1 MSLAILPVQLHCQG
15 ADLLSLVQRNNLAL
29 SLDVYCIHMYVY
41 VYFAHTCVCVCI
53 FCPRV
58 LVLVLVFAE
67 AAQCLLFPA
76 LVTGNKKYSLAFPK
90 SHSPQN
96 LLAA

>member
-53 FCPRV
+53 FVCVCVCVVLGIKYRV
-58 LVLVLVFAE
+58 LHVPDKHFTTE
-67 AAQCLLFPA
+67 PHSQSINLFILTNPH
-76 LVTGNKKYSLAFPK
+76 LM
-90 SHSPQN
+90 
-96 LLAA
+96 

>member
-29 SLDVYCIHMYVY
+29 SLDFYCIHMYVY
-41 VYFAHTCVCVCI
+41 VYFAQE
-53 FCPRV
+53 FWFWF
-58 LVLVLVFAE
+58 FAE

-96 LLAA
+96 LPAA

>member
-41 VYFAHTCVCVCI
+41 VYFAQE
-53 FCPRV
+53 FWFWF
-58 LVLVLVFAE
+58 FAE

-96 LLAA
+96 LPAA